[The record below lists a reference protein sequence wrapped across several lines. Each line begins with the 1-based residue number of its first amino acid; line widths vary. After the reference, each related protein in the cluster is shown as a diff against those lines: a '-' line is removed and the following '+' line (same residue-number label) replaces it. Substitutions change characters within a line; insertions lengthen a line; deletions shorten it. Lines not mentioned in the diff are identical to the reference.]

1 MHEAILDATRTL
13 LVESGYRGL
22 SMDKVA
28 AIAGVAVQTVYRRW
42 PSKAPLVAEAV
53 MQAYDQSDF
62 TLPDT
67 GDTVADLTTWMC
79 AYAETGS
86 SPENVALIRSLTAAA
101 AEDLRDRDTLY
112 QQLTGR
118 FHEAVSQR
126 LRLGVSAGQIRDD
139 ADLDAAADALIG
151 ATLYRALS
159 VTASARETTVRYRGV
174 IDAVLHGISTS

>member
-13 LVESGYRGL
+13 LVESGYRGV

-53 MQAYDQSDF
+53 MQAYDQADF

-67 GDTVADLTTWMC
+67 GDTIADLTTWMLT
-79 AYAETGS
+79 YAKIGS
-86 SPENVALIRSLTAAA
+86 SAENVALIRSLAAAA

-112 QQLTGR
+112 RQLTGR
-118 FHEAVSQR
+118 VHEAVSHR
-126 LRLGVSAGQIRDD
+126 LRVGVSAGQIRDD
-139 ADLDAAADALIG
+139 ADIEAATDALIG

-159 VTASARETTVRYRGV
+159 VTASARETTARYRGV
-174 IDAVLHGISTS
+174 IDAVLHGISS